1 MMRPRR
7 LPLTLLA
14 LGLALAV
21 APPASAAS
29 SLEVG
34 IADDGVTQR
43 TPALA
48 PQVIPAWK
56 RAGADVAR
64 LLVVWQYVAP
74 ANERLTAPA
83 GFDPAN
89 PNDPAYNWAP
99 VDQAVDLLRAQ
110 GIEPILNLTG
120 WSPLWGTKDPSQ
132 RDVRLNPD
140 PKQFAVFA
148 KAAAQRYA
156 GRVDRYI
163 LWNEPNFALW
173 LKPQFDCTGGRCTPN
188 APHQY
193 REIARQAVPAI
204 KAGDP
209 GAVVYG
215 PALAAAGQSPTSRNK
230 NMRPLAFLRAL
241 GCVSATYR
249 ADRSGRCRS
258 FTPATLDGIAY
269 HPHSRALA
277 PDRGYPHP
285 DDANLSQYGRLTT
298 ALDRIQA
305 RGGLLNAGS
314 KTRRFDLFYDEWGYQ
329 TNPPD
334 PIIGITPQKQSDYLQ
349 WGAYLAY
356 KQPRVKM
363 LVQYLWRDDPLG
375 AGSGTQRY
383 SGWQSGLYSFD
394 GRAKPA
400 AATFPHP
407 FWVDLP
413 RGRRSATVWGQVRPG
428 GATPVTVQRRLAGS
442 SSWRTLATLSTS
454 ARGFFTLK
462 TTVNAKASFR
472 FRYAGASGATVTSAT
487 RTVQPRG

>member
-1 MMRPRR
+1 MRLRP
-7 LPLTLLA
+7 LPLALLA
-14 LGLALAV
+14 AGFVLLAPATALAGQ
-21 APPASAAS
+21 
-29 SLEVG
+29 SLEIG

-48 PQVIPAWK
+48 PQVIPEWK

-74 ANERLTAPA
+74 ANERLTAPV
-83 GFDPAN
+83 GFDPADPDD
-89 PNDPAYNWAP
+89 PNYNWGP

-110 GIEPILNLTG
+110 GVEPILNLTG
-120 WSPLWGTKDPSQ
+120 WAPLWGTKDPSQ

-140 PKQFAVFA
+140 PEQFAVFA

-156 GRVDRYI
+156 SRVNRYI
-163 LWNEPNFALW
+163 LWNEPSYALW
-173 LKPQFDCTGGRCTPN
+173 LKPQFDCNGGRCTPN
-188 APHQY
+188 SPHQY
-193 REIARQAVPAI
+193 REIARRAVPAI

-209 GAVVYG
+209 GALVYG
-215 PALAAAGQSPTSRNK
+215 PALAASGQSPTSRNK

-241 GCVSATYR
+241 GCVSSTYR
-249 ADRSGRCRS
+249 PDRRGRCRNFKPVS
-258 FTPATLDGIAY
+258 LDGIAY

-285 DDANLSQYGRLTT
+285 DDANLSQYTRLTT
-298 ALDRIQA
+298 AVDRIQSA
-305 RGGLLNAGS
+305 GGLLNAGS

-356 KQPRVKM
+356 KQPRVKL

-407 FWVDLP
+407 FWVDLQ
-413 RGRRSATVWGQVRPG
+413 RGRRTATVWGQVRPG
-428 GATPVTVQRRLAGS
+428 TTTQVTIERRLAGS
-442 SSWRTLATLSTS
+442 GTWRTLKTLSTS
-454 ARGFFTLK
+454 ARGYVTLK

-472 FRYAGASGATVTSAT
+472 MRYTNDTGATVTSSI